1 MEKKWKKWRRN
12 RRNGEEME
20 WLLKLFQV
28 VRAENRKDR
37 LLK

>member
-20 WLLKLFQV
+20 WV
-28 VRAENRKDR
+28 VEAIPGSQSGK
-37 LLK
+37 